1 MDTNMGIL
9 DVTEDQ
15 IFKTLGKGKDPNYK
29 PIVKADLKKT
39 AKPFAFTKL
48 LK

>member
-1 MDTNMGIL
+1 MGIL

-29 PIVKADLKKT
+29 PVEISDLKKPV
-39 AKPFAFTKL
+39 KPFDFTVL